1 MGSVVLVGTWRG
13 AAVPTEPVEGTGQ
26 ECQPGRELGTALE
39 RGQGPLGSRRRRE
52 SLPGGRGAVLPSPGP
67 PNVSPGGW
75 GEEGAVLPSPGPPIV
90 SPRLVISGPFQTVV
104 RANSQLPSV
113 VHFT

>member
-1 MGSVVLVGTWRG
+1 MGSVVLVGTWWG
-13 AAVPTEPVEGTGQ
+13 VAVPTEPVEGTGQ
-26 ECQPGRELGTALE
+26 ACQPGRELGTALE
-39 RGQGPLGSRRRRE
+39 RGQGLLGSRRRRE

-67 PNVSPGGW
+67 PNVSPH
-75 GEEGAVLPSPGPPIV
+75 
-90 SPRLVISGPFQTVV
+90 LVVSGPFQTVV